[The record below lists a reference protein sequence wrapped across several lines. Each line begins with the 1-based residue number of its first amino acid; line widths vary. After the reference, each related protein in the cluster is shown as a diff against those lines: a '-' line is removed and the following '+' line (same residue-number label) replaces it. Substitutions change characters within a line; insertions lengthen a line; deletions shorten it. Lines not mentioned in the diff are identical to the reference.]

1 MTPRH
6 RTGQL
11 ATFFEC
17 EDTTLPAGN
26 PMTTPTVHAVWSPA
40 VPPLV
45 LLSAWL
51 AGLGRRC
58 ASTSGAHAPPCWP
71 LRAAGTGE
79 QDVGQGHHKSPG
91 GR

>member
-11 ATFFEC
+11 ATFPER

-26 PMTTPTVHAVWSPA
+26 PMTAPTAYAAWSPA

-51 AGLGRRC
+51 AGLGVGARR
-58 ASTSGAHAPPCWP
+58 
-71 LRAAGTGE
+71 RARTPRRAGRSE
-79 QDVGQGHHKSPG
+79 PSRHG
-91 GR
+91 GSKM